1 MERLLTQDEV
11 VEILGLDRLGLKKPK
26 EALRHLW
33 RMGQIGY
40 VRIAAKIMFT
50 QEQIEEYIE
59 KNSVPALEDVR

>member
-1 MERLLTQDEV
+1 VERLLTQDEV

-26 EALRHLW
+26 EALRHLR

-40 VRIAAKIMFT
+40 VRIVGKIMFT

-59 KNSVPALEDVR
+59 RNSVPALEDMR